1 MFISSFSLFLY
12 FFALVVIEE
21 ESDQTN
27 LVKPFGLEFLFQTMK
42 YGRWSDQALTIFLL
56 SLMTFFNVSKMEFYN
71 KNYLDARRIL
81 GMK

>member
-27 LVKPFGLEFLFQTMK
+27 LVKPF
-42 YGRWSDQALTIFLL
+42 AIV
-56 SLMTFFNVSKMEFYN
+56 FNVFSYLSFLVIAVYSKQP
-71 KNYLDARRIL
+71 DT
-81 GMK
+81 